1 MTEALNDNKFDEL
14 ANTIK
19 TQGYRVIEA
28 IDVAHEMDSAAK
40 DDLIVKMA
48 DLHSTMTMLETHI
61 HDEACNWRVDEAR
74 AKLITRRASVS
85 LSRHAAA
92 DLTRKT
98 TDSKSSAVLLLA
110 LYDDAVRARKGASVS
125 LSRHSA
131 ADLTRKTD

>member
-1 MTEALNDNKFDEL
+1 MSEALNDNKFDEL

-28 IDVAHEMDSAAK
+28 IDFAHEMDSAAK

-74 AKLITRRASVS
+74 AKLTRRASVS

-98 TDSKSSAVLLLA
+98 D
-110 LYDDAVRARKGASVS
+110 
-125 LSRHSA
+125 
-131 ADLTRKTD
+131 